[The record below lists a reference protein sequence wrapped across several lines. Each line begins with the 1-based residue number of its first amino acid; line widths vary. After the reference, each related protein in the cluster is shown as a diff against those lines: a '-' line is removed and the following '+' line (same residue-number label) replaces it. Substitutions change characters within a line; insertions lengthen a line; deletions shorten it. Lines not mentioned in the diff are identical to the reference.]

1 MQNVS
6 QGNLE
11 RPNSSGLF
19 SHICLIE
26 SPWEAFATSHL
37 KFIDERLVQSDL
49 STEKCLQCCCSSCY
63 CCYSMKMISG
73 CDKPVATV
81 LISLVTAKSV
91 YALQWLLLP
100 LLPGHL
106 QVCFFFFS
114 ATVTSHFNHDF
125 ISSRLLPPAFLF
137 IMESDWL
144 HNP

>member
-6 QGNLE
+6 QGSLE

-49 STEKCLQCCCSSCY
+49 STEKCLQCCCSCCY
-63 CCYSMKMISG
+63 CCYSMEMISG
-73 CDKPVATV
+73 FDKPVATV
-81 LISLVTAKSV
+81 LIALATAKSCLRLAV
-91 YALQWLLLP
+91 VSP
-100 LLPGHL
+100 CSSSRSSTG
-106 QVCFFFFS
+106 FFFSS

-137 IMESDWL
+137 IMESD
-144 HNP
+144 